1 MGDNRGIYC
10 DRDEKNMH
18 TDGHVDQVYSLQ
30 QVVGNKSENG
40 LNNESSL
47 SPEMEHSSWT
57 GS

>member
-18 TDGHVDQVYSLQ
+18 TDGHVDQLHSLQ

>member
-18 TDGHVDQVYSLQ
+18 TDGHVDQLYSLQ
-30 QVVGNKSENG
+30 QVVGNKSENR

-47 SPEMEHSSWT
+47 SPEMEHSS
-57 GS
+57 

>member
-1 MGDNRGIYC
+1 
-10 DRDEKNMH
+10 MH
-18 TDGHVDQVYSLQ
+18 TDGHVDQLYSLQ